1 MKCRQ
6 PFWLVAVALAMGAF
20 PAAAAPPPQDTREI
34 MGEVFGALQ
43 TVLPPSLDEGRFADP
58 ERRDE
63 IRAALATLARH
74 AERLE
79 DHGAR
84 SEEGFASLARSLSRD
99 ANEVETRFAEG
110 YFDEARFLLHGIV
123 ETCATCHA
131 RLPDPEDTALSM
143 RFLEEEHIAGLALPE
158 RATLA
163 MATRQFEAALT
174 AQEAMLRSEEFDASS
189 LELMGLL
196 EDYLEVCV
204 RVKGDFDRPART
216 LQTFSRRDDL
226 RPRLRELLERWVAD
240 LHELAGAVEGL
251 EAARAL
257 VQQAE
262 SKPRGG
268 EPRAET
274 VRYITA
280 SGALHRLV
288 DSRPASDTKTLAEA
302 YYWLGVIES
311 RIGRTFWLSQ
321 TEPYLEASIRLDP
334 GGPLAEE
341 AYGLLDEYVTLGYT
355 GSGGEH
361 VPPDVARW
369 LDGLYRLIDAA
380 RSRTAPERPRGPG
393 AAQEL
398 PEPASA
404 ISRTKS
410 PSVTRPTR
418 RPASTTGRQPTFRSI
433 SSRAAS
439 CSEAEASTATTSSC
453 ITSLTAEL
461 SSSAS

>member
-1 MKCRQ
+1 MKRWQ
-6 PFWLVAVALAMGAF
+6 PIGLVAVLAVSAF
-20 PAAAAPPPQDTREI
+20 LVAAAPATQTTREI

-43 TVLPPSLDEGRFADP
+43 TALPPSLDDDRFADP
-58 ERRDE
+58 ERREE
-63 IRAALATLARH
+63 IAGALATLARH

-84 SEEGFASLARSLSRD
+84 SEEGFASLARALSRD

-131 RLPDPEDTALSM
+131 RLPDPQDTALST
-143 RFLEEEHIAGLALPE
+143 RFLEEERIAALPLPE
-158 RATLA
+158 RATVA
-163 MATRQFEAALT
+163 MATRQFEAALA
-174 AQEAMLRSEEFDASS
+174 AQEAMLGSEEFDASS

-216 LQTFSRRDDL
+216 LTAFSQREDL
-226 RPRLRELLERWVAD
+226 RPQLRKLLERWVAD

-251 EAARAL
+251 EAARKL

-262 SKPRGG
+262 SAAKGG

-288 DSRPASDTKTLAEA
+288 DAQPASDTRTLAEA

-311 RIGRTFWLSQ
+311 RVGRTFWLSQ

-355 GSGGEH
+355 GSGGEN

-369 LDGLYRLIDAA
+369 LDGLYRMIDAA
-380 RSRTAPERPRGPG
+380 RE
-393 AAQEL
+393 QD
-398 PEPASA
+398 
-404 ISRTKS
+404 
-410 PSVTRPTR
+410 
-418 RPASTTGRQPTFRSI
+418 RS
-433 SSRAAS
+433 
-439 CSEAEASTATTSSC
+439 
-453 ITSLTAEL
+453 
-461 SSSAS
+461 